1 MDFPAA
7 IQTLVAGSHF
17 DPVHIGKSDASVFK
31 VTTAADAVFLKTC
44 GVATGD
50 LSAEAARLRWL
61 FGKTSVPRAIAFARD
76 DEREYL
82 LLSALPGLN
91 GLDAGR
97 ERPHDVATGTALR
110 RLHSV
115 PIDGCP
121 FD

>member
-50 LSAEAARLRWL
+50 LARKRRGCDGSSAKHRCRARLRSRETMSANIC
-61 FGKTSVPRAIAFARD
+61 FSVLYRD
-76 DEREYL
+76 
-82 LLSALPGLN
+82 
-91 GLDAGR
+91 
-97 ERPHDVATGTALR
+97 
-110 RLHSV
+110 
-115 PIDGCP
+115 
-121 FD
+121 